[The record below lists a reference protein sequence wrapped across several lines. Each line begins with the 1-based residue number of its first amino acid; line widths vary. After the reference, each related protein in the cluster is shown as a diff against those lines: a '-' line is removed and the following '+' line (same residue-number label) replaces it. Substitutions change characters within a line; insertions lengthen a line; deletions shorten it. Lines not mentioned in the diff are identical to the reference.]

1 MEKIAKYKK
10 YGAERHAQNPFYT
23 PEDARRMATSS
34 VRGVVKKNARGVTTV
49 ESATGIVL
57 GEDEMV
63 FAEQI
68 EVDSAR
74 FIKLY
79 AGSMKEFLSLDES
92 ARKVL
97 EILVEEVEKHPN
109 QDTVMLL
116 HELHGVGKISDRT
129 FRAGVSNLI
138 KNNVIARHVAGGMF
152 FINPKLMFN
161 GNRMRFMREV
171 VRKKDLDKNLSLFS
185 SNSD

>member
-1 MEKIAKYKK
+1 MKELAKYKK

-23 PEDARRMATSS
+23 PEDARRMATGS

-68 EVDSAR
+68 EVDSTR

-116 HELHGVGKISDRT
+116 HELHGIGKISDRT
-129 FRAGVSNLI
+129 WRSGITNLV
-138 KNNVIARHVAGGMF
+138 KKGVIARHVAGGMF
-152 FINPKLMFN
+152 FINPKLIFN
-161 GNRMRFMREV
+161 GNRMSFMRQV
-171 VRKKDLDKNLSLFS
+171 VRKRELDKNLPLFS
-185 SNSD
+185 SNPE